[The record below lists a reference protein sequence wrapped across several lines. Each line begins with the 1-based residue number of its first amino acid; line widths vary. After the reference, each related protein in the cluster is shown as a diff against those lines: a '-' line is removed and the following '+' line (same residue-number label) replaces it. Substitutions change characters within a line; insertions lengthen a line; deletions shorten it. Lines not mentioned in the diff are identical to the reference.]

1 MHRLSFRQ
9 EGDRR
14 GWWFDSLRR
23 MFESFVHKVKVVL
36 TDEILRTR
44 ILFVLGALVVFR
56 LLAAIPVP
64 GVSASALESFLSG
77 NQFFGLLNIFSGG
90 GFSNLS
96 IVMLGVG
103 PYITASIVMQLLTI
117 LVPALKEMYQEEGDS
132 GRQRFA
138 QYSRYL
144 TIPLAFIQAFAFLL
158 LLQQNG
164 IVPGLTLFQLTV
176 NIFVV
181 AAGSI
186 LLMWL
191 GELISEFGVGN
202 GVSLLIFAGIVSRI
216 PSDLSKLVFSFDV
229 SQLPAYLGFAAAAIV
244 IMAGVVFITE
254 AERPIPVTY
263 ARRVR
268 GNRVLGGISTY
279 LPLRVNQAGVIPIIF
294 ALSFLLFPQ
303 MIATFLSH
311 ASISWLAAAGSAVVS
326 ALANQW
332 VYGGLYFFFVVVFT
346 YFYTAITFE
355 PHQIAKNLQK
365 NGAFIPGV
373 RPGATTSDY
382 LGNIITRIT
391 LVGALFLGV
400 LAVLPIVLQGL
411 TGITAVTIGGTALLI
426 AVSVVLDLVKK
437 IDAQTSIREY

>member
-1 MHRLSFRQ
+1 MVETFIRKLKLVFEDKSI
-9 EGDRR
+9 
-14 GWWFDSLRR
+14 R
-23 MFESFVHKVKVVL
+23 MRV
-36 TDEILRTR
+36 
-44 ILFVLGALVVFR
+44 LFVLGALAVFR

-64 GVSASALESFLSG
+64 GINASELNSFLNN
-77 NQFFGLLNIFSGG
+77 NQFLGLLNVFSGG

-103 PYITASIVMQLLTI
+103 PYITASIVMQLMTV
-117 LVPALKEMYQEEGDS
+117 LVPSLKEMYQEEGDA
-132 GRQRFA
+132 GRARFM

-144 TIPLAFIQAFAFLL
+144 TLPLAFIQAFGFIL

-164 IVPGLTLFQLTV
+164 ILPHLTV
-176 NIFVV
+176 LGLITNMMVI

-186 LLMWL
+186 LLMWI

-216 PSDLSKLVFSFDV
+216 PSDISHFIYSFDAT
-229 SQLPAYLGFAAAAIV
+229 QLPAYLGFLAAGLV

-268 GNRVLGGISTY
+268 GMKVMGGVSTY
-279 LPLRVNQAGVIPIIF
+279 LPLRVNQAGVMPIIF
-294 ALSFLLFPQ
+294 ALSILLFPQ

-311 ASISWLAAAGSAVVS
+311 SHVAWLASGARSVVS
-326 ALANQW
+326 ALGNHW
-332 VYGGLYFFFVVVFT
+332 LYGGLYFLLVFVFT

-355 PHQIAKNLQK
+355 PHQLAKNLQK

-373 RPGATTSDY
+373 RPGQNTAEY
-382 LGNIITRIT
+382 LANIITRIT
-391 LVGALFLGV
+391 LVGALFLGI
-400 LAVLPIVLQGL
+400 LAVLPLILQGL
-411 TGITAVTIGGTALLI
+411 TGITAITIGGTALLI
-426 AVSVVLDLVKK
+426 VVSVVLDLVKK

>member
-1 MHRLSFRQ
+1 
-9 EGDRR
+9 
-14 GWWFDSLRR
+14 
-23 MFESFVHKVKVVL
+23 MFESFLRKMKL
-36 TDEILRTR
+36 TFEDEVLRTR
-44 ILFVLGALVVFR
+44 ILFVLAALVVFR
-56 LLAAIPVP
+56 FLAAIPIP
-64 GVSASALESFLSG
+64 GINAAQLEAFLSN
-77 NQFFGLLNIFSGG
+77 NQFLGLLNIFSGG

-96 IVMLGVG
+96 IMMIGVS
-103 PYITASIVMQLLTI
+103 PYITASIVMQLMTI
-117 LVPALKEMYQEEGDS
+117 LIPKLKEMYQEEGDA
-132 GRQRFA
+132 GRMRFM

-144 TIPLAFIQAFAFLL
+144 SVPLAFIQGFGFLL

-164 IVPGLTLFQLTV
+164 IVPQLSLLG
-176 NIFVV
+176 FVTNV
-181 AAGSI
+181 FVIAAGAI
-186 LLMWL
+186 LIMWI

-202 GVSLLIFAGIVSRI
+202 GISLIIFAGIVASL
-216 PSDLSKLVFSFDV
+216 PSAIAQLIFSFDIAQIPV
-229 SQLPAYLGFAAAAIV
+229 YLALTLVGAFIV
-244 IMAGVVFITE
+244 AGVVFITE

-268 GNRVLGGISTY
+268 GTKVLGGISTY

-303 MIATFLSH
+303 MIATFIAKSSIPFL
-311 ASISWLAAAGSAVVS
+311 ASGASAVEG

-332 VYGGLYFFFVVVFT
+332 VYGGLYFFLVVVFT

-355 PHQIAKNLQK
+355 PNQIAKNLQK

-373 RPGATTSDY
+373 RPGQTTSEY

-391 LVGALFLGV
+391 LVGAFFLGS
-400 LAVLPIVLQGL
+400 LAVLPIILQGL
-411 TGITAVTIGGTALLI
+411 TGITAITIGGTALLI

>member
-1 MHRLSFRQ
+1 
-9 EGDRR
+9 
-14 GWWFDSLRR
+14 
-23 MFESFVHKVKVVL
+23 MFESFLRKMKL
-36 TDEILRTR
+36 TFEDEVLRTR

-56 LLAAIPVP
+56 FLAAIPIP
-64 GVSASALESFLSG
+64 GIDAAQLEAFLSN
-77 NQFFGLLNIFSGG
+77 NQFLGLLNIFSGG

-96 IVMLGVG
+96 IMMIGVS
-103 PYITASIVMQLLTI
+103 PYITASIVMQLMTI
-117 LVPALKEMYQEEGDS
+117 LIPKLKEMYQEEGDS
-132 GRQRFA
+132 GRMRFM

-144 TIPLAFIQAFAFLL
+144 AVPLAFIQGFGFLL

-164 IVPGLTLFQLTV
+164 IVSQLSLLGFVTNITV
-176 NIFVV
+176 I
-181 AAGSI
+181 AAGAI
-186 LLMWL
+186 LCMWI

-202 GVSLLIFAGIVSRI
+202 GISLIIFAGIVSRL
-216 PSDLSKLVFSFDV
+216 PSALGQLIFSFDV
-229 SQLPAYLGFAAAAIV
+229 AQIPVYIAFAVVAAAI
-244 IMAGVVFITE
+244 IAGVVFVTE

-268 GNRVLGGISTY
+268 GTKVLGGISTY

-303 MIATFLSH
+303 MIATFVAKSSIAFL
-311 ASISWLAAAGSAVVS
+311 ASGASAVVA

-332 VYGGLYFFFVVVFT
+332 VYGGLYFFLVVVFT

-373 RPGATTSDY
+373 RPGGTTSEY

-391 LVGALFLGV
+391 LVGAVFLGF
-400 LAVLPIVLQGL
+400 LAVLPLILRGL
-411 TGITAVTIGGTALLI
+411 TGITAITIGGTALLI
-426 AVSVVLDLVKK
+426 VVSVVLDLVKK